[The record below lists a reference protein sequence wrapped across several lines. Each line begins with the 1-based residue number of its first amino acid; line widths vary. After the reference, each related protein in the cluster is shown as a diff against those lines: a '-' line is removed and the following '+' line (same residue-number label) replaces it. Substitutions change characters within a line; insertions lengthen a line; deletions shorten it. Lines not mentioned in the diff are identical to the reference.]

1 MREKLQRF
9 MTGRYGT
16 DQLSKLFLAVTLILL
31 VLSMFT
37 HWGALY
43 LVALVLLGY
52 TYYRMFSR
60 NVSKMY
66 AQNQKFLNLRYRLVA
81 KKDAFRKRWA
91 QRKEYH
97 FYKCPSCK
105 QRVRVPRGKGKIC
118 ITCPRCRNE
127 FIKKS

>member
-1 MREKLQRF
+1 